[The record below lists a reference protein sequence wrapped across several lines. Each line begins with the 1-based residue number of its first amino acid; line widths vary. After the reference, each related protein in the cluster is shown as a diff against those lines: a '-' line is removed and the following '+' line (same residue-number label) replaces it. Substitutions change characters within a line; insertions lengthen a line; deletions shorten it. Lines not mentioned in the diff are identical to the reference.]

1 MLRRLLVI
9 SAAVAAVTIAFVS
22 QPVNAGSCTVLTA
35 EGRGTDQAKAS
46 ARSLK
51 HLTVKTNRWAS
62 RNGSTSVRVAKSSTV
77 CAPKA
82 ALVSCIA
89 THKVCG

>member
-46 ARSLK
+46 A
-51 HLTVKTNRWAS
+51 
-62 RNGSTSVRVAKSSTV
+62 G
-77 CAPKA
+77 P
-82 ALVSCIA
+82 
-89 THKVCG
+89 